1 MFENLNLATPTI
13 QSFHHKQYSML
24 QIYCMVVPCKDD
36 KQYTSNYTQT
46 AVDNFHYPIANKFY
60 SKFFADVKD
69 YTVATL
75 LYWTKFYP
83 ANKYYNTN
91 TCSWAW

>member
-24 QIYCMVVPCKDD
+24 QIYCMVVPRKDD

-46 AVDNFHYPIANKFY
+46 AVDNIPNCKQILFQIF
-60 SKFFADVKD
+60 
-69 YTVATL
+69 
-75 LYWTKFYP
+75 
-83 ANKYYNTN
+83 
-91 TCSWAW
+91 C